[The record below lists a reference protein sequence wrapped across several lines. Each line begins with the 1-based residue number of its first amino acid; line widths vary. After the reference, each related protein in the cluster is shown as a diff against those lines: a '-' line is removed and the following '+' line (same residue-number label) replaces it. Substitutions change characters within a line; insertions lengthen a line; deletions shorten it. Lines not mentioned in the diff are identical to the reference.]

1 MDALQAIP
9 IVQERDTLKI
19 IQEYRSTE
27 IQECRS
33 TDNSYA
39 VSVILNEV
47 YGVKDLIT
55 PAEHYNVYVHRSF
68 ALLRM
73 TILHGAL
80 IVGTIV

>member
-1 MDALQAIP
+1 M
-9 IVQERDTLKI
+9 
-19 IQEYRSTE
+19 
-27 IQECRS
+27 
-33 TDNSYA
+33 
-39 VSVILNEV
+39 NEV

-55 PAEHYNVYVHRSF
+55 PAEHYNVYVHRFF